1 MPIVGEYCFNGKGGG
16 TRFVREPNGQRCS
29 GRVQARF
36 TGGGL
41 HIDSQEAPCPNGTKY
56 VPQRVECLGTG
67 SSTHCHGYEI
77 YRGGHRWNHRFR
89 RK

>member
-1 MPIVGEYCFNGKGGG
+1 MPIVGEYCFNGRGGG

-56 VPQRVECLGTG
+56 VPQRVECRGTG

-77 YRGGHRWNHRFR
+77 YRGGNRWNHRFR